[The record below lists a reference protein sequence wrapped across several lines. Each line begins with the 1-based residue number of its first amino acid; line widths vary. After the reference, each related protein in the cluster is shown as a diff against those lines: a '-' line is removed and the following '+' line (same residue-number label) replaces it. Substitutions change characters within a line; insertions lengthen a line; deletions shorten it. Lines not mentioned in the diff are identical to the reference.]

1 MVIARRNTREIS
13 PLLAPVYL
21 ACGLLQVEVAD
32 VQRFALH
39 HAVLMAMTLLLSTG
53 PITLAPRPE
62 RGLVR
67 RR

>member
-1 MVIARRNTREIS
+1 MVIARRNTPEIS

-21 ACGLLQVEVAD
+21 ACRLLSVAVGD

-39 HAVLMAMTLLLSTG
+39 YAVLTSMTLLLSTG
-53 PITLAPRPE
+53 PITLAPRPG